1 MTGGFSIYRNF
12 YIKITILMLAS
23 ILVFPAVENLSA
35 GIAAITLLDV
45 ALMLMAIHLVSTG
58 STRRRWRRVPLV
70 LLGMVAIGLDLYSV
84 FVPNRHFLLAATLF
98 FCGFY
103 LFAIYNMLKYVLSPG
118 RITLDRIFASLTAY
132 MTMALFWAL
141 IYRALYLVE
150 PHSFRFDTTI
160 QRAEVPFYDFLY
172 FSYAT
177 ITTTGYGDIV
187 PNTHQVQSFAIVEQ
201 MVGVL
206 YVAILVA
213 RLTNLYAPTP
223 PRRLGRAPTA
233 PAQRPRPVHGAADP
247 TSPDCQAPA
256 DGVGEASTTR
266 HP

>member
-1 MTGGFSIYRNF
+1 MVSRLYRHF
-12 YIKITILMLAS
+12 YIKMTILMLAS
-23 ILVFPAVENLSA
+23 ILVYPAIENVSS
-35 GIAAITLLDV
+35 GVAAVTLLDL
-45 ALMLMAIHLVSTG
+45 AMMLMAIHMVSTG
-58 STRRRWRRVPLV
+58 STRRRWRRLPLV
-70 LLGMVAIGLDLYSV
+70 VLGAAAIGLDLYTVFYPQKHFQLASSV
-84 FVPNRHFLLAATLF
+84 F

-118 RITLDRIFASLTAY
+118 QITLDRIFASLTAY

-141 IYRALYLVE
+141 VYRVLYLLA
-150 PHSFRFDTTI
+150 PHSFRFDSTI
-160 QRAEVPFYDFLY
+160 QRDAVPFYDFLY

-213 RLTNLYAPTP
+213 RLTNLYAPGAP
-223 PRRLGRAPTA
+223 P
-233 PAQRPRPVHGAADP
+233 
-247 TSPDCQAPA
+247 PD
-256 DGVGEASTTR
+256 
-266 HP
+266 